1 MRNTLIAVVL
11 ILSIVS
17 GIWVVVVRAQGGPSF
32 SITPLLLSFG
42 SSEPEVA
49 FNGGFMAIT
58 SLSWLLPNGTQLWTG
73 NFGVTPN
80 LQGAIDSAL
89 KKAGF
94 TVVFGGGDA
103 SVDLGSTGALHATT
117 IVIPINKPFRAAQ
130 ISVAA
135 VRCADSTSPDF
146 SVDGCTAQIIDFAGN
161 DRPWITSD
169 GAHVYISYHDSKNS
183 ALIRVQRS
191 VDDGFTWKRVGD
203 AITGAGPVTGS
214 ATFNNIAGPIAAD
227 PISHNVY
234 QVFASGEVG
243 ILKAKTA
250 DWNNVF
256 VSRSTDAGMHWTPV
270 LVFAGPL
277 LSTNANV
284 FPAIAVDPANGNVY
298 ATWSN
303 ASTAGTNVYFSFS
316 AHAGATWSSP
326 AIVNTAPANTAV
338 FPWVAAHAGT
348 VDVVYYGTT
357 GANAAGAVWNVYMAQ
372 TTNNGASFSQ
382 SLVNAISN
390 HVGVIC
396 TQGSACAPGTRN
408 LLDLF
413 EVGID
418 PLNGL
423 AAIVYV
429 DDTLT
434 TDNAGNPLP
443 QTVLAQQ
450 Q

>member
-1 MRNTLIAVVL
+1 MRKTLIAVVL
-11 ILSIVS
+11 ILGILS
-17 GIWVVVVRAQGGPSF
+17 GMWAVAVRAQGAPSF
-32 SITPLLLSFG
+32 SITPLQLSFG
-42 SSEPEVA
+42 SSEPEIA

-73 NFGVTPN
+73 DFGATPN

-103 SVDLGSTGALHATT
+103 SVDPA
-117 IVIPINKPFRAAQ
+117 
-130 ISVAA
+130 
-135 VRCADSTSPDF
+135 SPDF
-146 SVDGCTAQIIDFAGN
+146 SVTDCTAQIIDFAGN

-191 VDDGFTWKRVGD
+191 EDDGFTWTRVGD
-203 AITGAGPVTGS
+203 AITGAGSTTGS
-214 ATFNNIAGPIAAD
+214 ATFNNIAGPIVAD
-227 PISHNVY
+227 PVSHNVY

-250 DWNNVF
+250 DYSNTF
-256 VSRSTDAGMHWTPV
+256 VSRSTNAGMHWTPI

-284 FPAIAVDPANGNVY
+284 FPVVAVDPTNGNVY

-303 ASTAGTNVYFSFS
+303 ASKSGTNVYFSFS
-316 AHAGATWSSP
+316 ADAGASWSSP
-326 AIVNTAPANTAV
+326 VIVNTAPAKTAV
-338 FPWVAAHAGT
+338 FPWVAAQAGT
-348 VDVVYYGTT
+348 VDVVYYGTA
-357 GANAAGAVWNVYMAQ
+357 GANAAGAVWNVYLAQ
-372 TTNNGASFSQ
+372 TTNNGANCSQ
-382 SLVNAISN
+382 RLVSASPN

-396 TQGSACAPGTRN
+396 TQGTACAPGTRN

-413 EVGID
+413 EIGID
-418 PLNGL
+418 PRNGS
-423 AAIVYV
+423 AAIVYL
-429 DDTLT
+429 DLSLHDAIPS
-434 TDNAGNPLP
+434 NGLP
-443 QTVLAQQ
+443 EPGMAQQ
-450 Q
+450 K